1 MSEPA
6 KQFQER
12 RVAVR
17 TASSQEAPC
26 HFATLEKL
34 ECRWGKVRDLSKKG
48 ISLLLQ
54 EPMEMGQLLF
64 VELPSKTPAAS
75 AISARVVYALDQSDG
90 TWLVGCI
97 FDRPLG
103 DQEYQTLL

>member
-1 MSEPA
+1 MSESA

-17 TASSQEAPC
+17 TASSQEASC

-34 ECRWGKVRDLSKKG
+34 ACRWGKVRDLSRKG

-54 EPMEMGQLLF
+54 EPMETGQCLF
-64 VELPSKTPAAS
+64 VELPSKTPASS
-75 AISARVVYALDQSDG
+75 AISARVVYSLTQNDG
-90 TWLVGCI
+90 TWLVGCS

-103 DQEYQTLL
+103 DQEYQALL